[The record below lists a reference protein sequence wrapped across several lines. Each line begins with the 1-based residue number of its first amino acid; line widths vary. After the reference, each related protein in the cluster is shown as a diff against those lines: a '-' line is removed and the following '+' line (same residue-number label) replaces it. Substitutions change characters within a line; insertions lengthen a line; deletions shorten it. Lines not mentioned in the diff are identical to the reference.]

1 MMYIYGRGK
10 DDYITSVK
18 IAPTKNDASYKT

>member
-1 MMYIYGRGK
+1 MMYICGRGK
-10 DDYITSVK
+10 DDYITGVK